1 MAKMFVHY
9 SGTKA
14 EFIAAGLAT
23 AYTNSIVF
31 IKGGDAGTGECIY
44 THGEYFAT
52 AQELI
57 NALNYV
63 KGVNV
68 GGTNYNAAAGGG
80 YVAFE
85 AADPATVTVNADET
99 GVKIGLSKTFT
110 DNVSDIATRLAAVA
124 DDYLTSEDYEA
135 LEALITGDSGLAA
148 RVKTIEDDYLKAADK
163 NELDGKIGT
172 NATAITVLEGSDK
185 GMSVRAIAQNEI
197 AKQLESENIS
207 DSFDTLKEMAEYLSS
222 HPQDVT
228 DMNGKI
234 NANTAA
240 IATLNGDVNTAGS
253 VDKKIADAIADLA
266 SDGEL
271 AEVSGKVATL
281 EGLVGEGKVSDRID
295 AAIAAEVIRAN
306 GAYATAAQGAKANT
320 AIQDG
325 VNGTYV
331 SLTKDGTNLKVSE
344 TLQRVAEASE
354 TAKGLA
360 EASDVKAY
368 VDAQVSGKNVTAAGD
383 DYVSATASGNK
394 VTVTATDAT
403 KTSLA
408 LADSAL
414 QKTDITS
421 GATNGTIN
429 VDGTEVAVKGLQ
441 DAAYAT
447 VESINNTAE
456 DYAAAAEAA
465 AKKYAD
471 DNFVKSAGH
480 VVFTQTEKD
489 KLAGIADGAQVNVIE
504 AISVNGVTATVSDKT
519 ATVDVDCYTQDE
531 VDALVSPKANAAD
544 VYTKN
549 QVDEELT
556 KKANVGDSYLK
567 SETYTKQEI
576 NDLWVWEEL

>member
-68 GGTNYNAAAGGG
+68 GGKSYNAAAGGG

-110 DNVSDIATRLAAVA
+110 DNVSEIATRLAAVEG
-124 DDYLTSEDYEA
+124 DYLTSEDYEA

-172 NATAITVLEGSDK
+172 NAAAITVLEGSDK
-185 GMSVRAIAQNEI
+185 GMSARAIAQDEI
-197 AKQLESENIS
+197 TKQLESENIS

-295 AAIAAEVIRAN
+295 AAIAAEVTRAN
-306 GAYATAAQGAKANT
+306 GAYATAAQGAKADT

-368 VDAQVSGKNVTAAGD
+368 VDAQVGAKNVTAAGD

-403 KTSLA
+403 KASLA
-408 LADSAL
+408 LADSAV
-414 QKTDITS
+414 QEVATGD
-421 GATNGTIN
+421 TNGTIK
-429 VDGTEVAVKGLQ
+429 VDGTEVAVAGLQ

-447 VESINNTAE
+447 VASINATS
-456 DYAAAAEAA
+456 
-465 AKKYAD
+465 KQYAD
-471 DNFVKSAGH
+471 DNFVKKEGYVAYSDADK
-480 VVFTQTEKD
+480 T
-489 KLAGIADGAQVNVIE
+489 KLAGIAEGAQVNVIE
-504 AISVNGVTATVSDKT
+504 SIEINGVTATINDKT
-519 ATVDVDCYTQDE
+519 ASVTVDTYTKKE
-531 VDALVSPKANAAD
+531 VDDALALKANAAD
-544 VYTKN
+544 VYTKTE
-549 QVDEELT
+549 VDGFW
-556 KKANVGDSYLK
+556 A
-567 SETYTKQEI
+567 
-576 NDLWVWEEL
+576 WEEL